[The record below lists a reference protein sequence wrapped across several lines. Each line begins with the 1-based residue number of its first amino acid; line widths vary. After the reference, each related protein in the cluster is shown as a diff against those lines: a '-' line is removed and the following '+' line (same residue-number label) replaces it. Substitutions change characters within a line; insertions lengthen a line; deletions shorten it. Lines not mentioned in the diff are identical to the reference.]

1 MCRLYGFRAN
11 EPTKVECTLVR
22 AQNALLIQSGGDL
35 RGLTHPDGWGIAH
48 YENGIPSVERRATAA
63 FADLHFSV
71 AAERVF
77 ARTVVAHVRDATV
90 GTPSLANTHP
100 FVLGTW
106 TFAHNGTVRGVDR
119 LEGELLREIGPGLAA
134 QRRGSTDSELS
145 FLWLLSRLRTSG
157 LDLESPAA
165 DPRVLAD
172 ELARAVRTLAE
183 RSQATRT
190 GKQER
195 LNFLLTDGHTMVVSR
210 WHNGL
215 YWTHR
220 EGVHDC
226 EICGIPHVHHDER
239 VRYRAVVVASEPISH
254 EEWREVPEAS
264 VLLVDPEVGAAVL
277 PL

>member
-35 RGLTHPDGWGIAH
+35 RGQTHPDGWGIAR
-48 YENGIPSVERRATAA
+48 YENGLPTVERRATAA

-71 AAERVF
+71 AAERVY

-90 GTPSLANTHP
+90 GTPSIDNTHP
-100 FVLGTW
+100 FVHGRW
-106 TFAHNGTVRGVDR
+106 VFAHNGTVRGVDR
-119 LEGELLREIGPGLAA
+119 LEPELLREIGPELAA
-134 QRRGSTDSELS
+134 ERRGSTDSELS
-145 FLWLLSRLRTSG
+145 FLWVLSRLRAEG
-157 LDLESPAA
+157 IDLESVAGEPRRLAA
-165 DPRVLAD
+165 A
-172 ELARAVRTLAE
+172 LARAVRTLAKWS
-183 RSQATRT
+183 RSTGT

-215 YWTHR
+215 YWTRR

-226 EICGIPHVHHDER
+226 EICGIPHVRHDCN
-239 VRYRAVVVASEPISH
+239 VHYRAAVVASEPISH
-254 EEWREVPEAS
+254 EEWREIPEAS
-264 VLLVDPEVGAAVL
+264 VLLIDPELEATVL